1 MPAKVMLRQE
11 TCMANSINVV
21 ELIDNEKIS
30 WLQIRIVVLGALALM
45 LDGFDNQMIAYVA
58 PALKTAWHLSGGALG
73 PVFSA
78 GVFGV
83 GLGSLL
89 IGPFGD
95 RFGRVKT
102 LLFTV
107 LCFAGFS
114 FLLAQ
119 ATDIPQ
125 MTALRFGIGLVL
137 GAVIPLVVVL
147 CNEYAPQRHRAKMVT
162 IMTCGYAVGAAS
174 GGFLSIHLVPHF
186 GWTSIFYV
194 GAVLPLLL
202 AIALAL
208 WMPESIRFL
217 TLRNDTTR
225 VAAILRKIAPAR
237 EFPANTHFF
246 MLTTGHD
253 TQQQRAV
260 SHLPELFKDG
270 RTRIT
275 LLLWVCLFMNLI
287 VLNFMNNW
295 LPTLVIETGLPVA
308 QALGTATMLQ
318 FGGFIG
324 IILMGVFADR
334 FGYYKVL
341 AAVFALGCAGTAMIS
356 QAGAS
361 RLGLGVSIFVSGFA
375 VIGSQ
380 MTLAAL
386 SATLY
391 PTRIRAT
398 GSSWAFGVGRL
409 LSVVGPSLG
418 GFMIARHWS
427 LSLIFYSAAVPM
439 LFAMLTVLAMMR
451 TKQPPSARQEV
462 RVQTSKG
469 MS

>member
-1 MPAKVMLRQE
+1 
-11 TCMANSINVV
+11 MADPINVV
-21 ELIDNEKIS
+21 EIIDGQKIS
-30 WLQIRIVVLGALALM
+30 WLQIRVALLGAITLM
-45 LDGFDNQMIAYVA
+45 LDGFDNQMIGYVA
-58 PALKTAWHLSGGALG
+58 PALKSAWHLSGGALG

-83 GLGSLL
+83 GLGSIL

-107 LCFAGFS
+107 LCFAVFS

-119 ATDIPQ
+119 STTIPQ
-125 MTALRFGIGLVL
+125 LAGLRFCIGLML

-147 CNEYAPQRHRAKMVT
+147 CNEYAPLRHRAKMVT

-174 GGFLSIHLVPHF
+174 GGFLSLHMVPRF
-186 GWTSIFYV
+186 GWSSVFYV

-202 AIALAL
+202 GLALWL

-217 TLRNDTTR
+217 TLRNDTAR
-225 VAAILRKIAPAR
+225 VAAILRKIAPSLPVPADAR
-237 EFPANTHFF
+237 FM
-246 MLTTGHD
+246 MLTTGRD
-253 TQQQRAV
+253 TGKNGAF
-260 SHLPELFKDG
+260 SHVRELFTEN

-275 LLLWVCLFMNLI
+275 LLLWTCLFMNLV

-295 LPTLVIETGLPVA
+295 LPSLMIQTGLPEP
-308 QALGTATMLQ
+308 QALRTATMLQ

-324 IILMGVFADR
+324 IALMGIFADR

-341 AAVFALGCAGTAMIS
+341 ATVFAMGCAGIALIS
-356 QAGAS
+356 RAGTS
-361 RLGLGVSIFVSGFA
+361 QVGLMVSIFIGGFA
-375 VIGSQ
+375 VVGSQ
-380 MTLAAL
+380 MTLGAL

-398 GSSWAFGVGRL
+398 GSSWAFGVARL
-409 LSVVGPSLG
+409 LSVIGPFLG
-418 GFMIARHWS
+418 GLMIANHWP
-427 LSLIFYSAAVPM
+427 LTTIFYCAALPM
-439 LFAMLTVLAMMR
+439 LFAMAAVLLMMR
-451 TKQPPSARQEV
+451 APQPPSTRQDALI
-462 RVQTSKG
+462 QTSKG
-469 MS
+469 VS

>member
-1 MPAKVMLRQE
+1 MADPINIVEIIDSQE
-11 TCMANSINVV
+11 
-21 ELIDNEKIS
+21 IS
-30 WLQIRIVVLGALALM
+30 WLQIRVALLGAITLM

-58 PALKTAWHLSGGALG
+58 PALKSAWHLSAGALG

-83 GLGSLL
+83 GLGSML

-107 LCFAGFS
+107 LSFAVFS
-114 FLLAQ
+114 LLLAQ
-119 ATDIPQ
+119 ATTISQ
-125 MTALRFGIGLVL
+125 LTVLRFGIGLVL

-147 CNEYAPQRHRAKMVT
+147 CNEYAPLRHRAKMVT
-162 IMTCGYAVGAAS
+162 IMTCGYSVGAAS
-174 GGFLSIHLVPHF
+174 GGLLSVHMVPRF
-186 GWTSIFYV
+186 GWTSVFYV

-202 AIALAL
+202 ALALLL

-225 VAAILRKIAPAR
+225 IAAILRKIAPSLTV
-237 EFPANTHFF
+237 PADTRFM
-246 MLTTGHD
+246 MLTTGRD
-253 TQQQRAV
+253 TGKNGV
-260 SHLPELFKDG
+260 FSHVRELFAEN

-275 LLLWVCLFMNLI
+275 LLLWACLFMNLV
-287 VLNFMNNW
+287 VLNFMNSW
-295 LPTLVIETGLPVA
+295 LPTLVIQTGLPVR
-308 QALGTATMLQ
+308 QALQTATMLQ

-324 IILMGVFADR
+324 IALMGVFADR

-341 AAVFALGCAGTAMIS
+341 AAVFAMGCVGIALIS
-356 QAGAS
+356 QAGKSQA
-361 RLGLGVSIFVSGFA
+361 GLVVTIFIGGFA

-380 MTLAAL
+380 MTLGAL

-398 GSSWAFGVGRL
+398 GSSWAFGVARL
-409 LSVVGPSLG
+409 LSVVGPLLG
-418 GFMIARHWS
+418 GLMIASHWP
-427 LSLIFYSAAVPM
+427 LETIFYCAAVPM
-439 LFAMLTVLAMMR
+439 LFAMVAVLLMMR
-451 TKQPPSARQEV
+451 APQPPSTRQEP
-462 RVQTSKG
+462 RVNTSRG
-469 MS
+469 LS